1 MNRLRR
7 KAINRAN
14 ELVNEAYDLI
24 DIATVEE
31 EDALT
36 NTPENILGS
45 AKIEKMEEYV
55 DRLTEAREQLEIA
68 KEAINQILD

>member
-24 DIATVEE
+24 DIATEEE